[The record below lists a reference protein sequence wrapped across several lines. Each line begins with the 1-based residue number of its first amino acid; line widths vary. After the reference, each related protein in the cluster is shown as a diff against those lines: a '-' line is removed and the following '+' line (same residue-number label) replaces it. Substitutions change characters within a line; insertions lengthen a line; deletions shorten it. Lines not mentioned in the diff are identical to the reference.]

1 MSRFNQ
7 FKKSFSE
14 KKKEKEEKKE
24 EEDKVEN
31 TLAFSIFDEFSSSS
45 SMRTVGLYGD
55 IDEERAAEVIYS
67 MVSLKHS
74 GKKEEEIEGSEEKK
88 VTYEPFDMVISTSGG
103 IASEMFA
110 IYDVMRLIKQD
121 CDIEVLALGKV
132 MSAGVLVLAAGTKG
146 KRKIGRNCR
155 VMLHGVKAGQAGYVH
170 EMETELAEVK
180 WNQQRYLECLEECT
194 ELTMKQLKRFVA
206 KKSNVYLTA
215 EEAVQYGIADEIV

>member
-1 MSRFNQ
+1 MFR
-7 FKKSFSE
+7 FSE
-14 KKKEKEEKKE
+14 EKTEKESKEKEEE
-24 EEDKVEN
+24 ANN
-31 TLAFSIFDEFSSSS
+31 TLSLSIFDELSNSS
-45 SMRTVGLYGD
+45 SMRTIGLYGD

-67 MVSLKHS
+67 MMSLLQS
-74 GKKEEEIEGSEEKK
+74 GKKEKEVEDSEEKE

-103 IASEMFA
+103 IAAEMFA
-110 IYDVMRLIKQD
+110 VYDVMRMIKQD
-121 CDIEVLALGKV
+121 CEIGVLAFGKV

-215 EEAVQYGIADEIV
+215 EEAVQYGIADEII